1 MIKILG
7 LKLEIA
13 QKMLNKKGYQNIII
27 RKNNKE
33 ELSGETIISNFRIVE
48 KSTIILVVSNFNMA
62 I

>member
-33 ELSGETIISNFRIVE
+33 ELSGETIISNFKIVE